1 MQVGCVRFEGEICTW
16 RNFSAPDLAAGS
28 AAWCRSLG
36 NQKSDFTNKNCEFAG
51 KKMWDVTQQFSSAKG
66 FFEHTQTL
74 QRLSPSLFPVL
85 IRPCPERTIG
95 STNPAPG
102 PTPIWD
108 WVYTKCHH
116 QFILKQVET
125 RKRVSECRELSGD
138 EFWELA
144 SACIRLHP
152 LQLTSIYHQHVLS
165 TGWTPRKPVLFF
177 WTVKHTPKKCNCPL
191 SSDL

>member
-1 MQVGCVRFEGEICTW
+1 MLQFGQPKEWFHQ
-16 RNFSAPDLAAGS
+16 
-28 AAWCRSLG
+28 
-36 NQKSDFTNKNCEFAG
+36 QKLWIRWQ
-51 KKMWDVTQQFSSAKG
+51 KMWDVTQQFSSAKG

-138 EFWELA
+138 EL

-152 LQLTSIYHQHVLS
+152 LQLISIYHQHVLS

-177 WTVKHTPKKCNCPL
+177 STVKHTPKKMQL
-191 SSDL
+191 STVIGSLNLTLDRLYRLEPVLHCLQ

>member
-1 MQVGCVRFEGEICTW
+1 MPQFGQPKERFHQ
-16 RNFSAPDLAAGS
+16 
-28 AAWCRSLG
+28 
-36 NQKSDFTNKNCEFAG
+36 QKLWIRWQ
-51 KKMWDVTQQFSSAKG
+51 KMWDVTQQFSSAKG

-116 QFILKQVET
+116 QPILKQVET

-177 WTVKHTPKKCNCPL
+177 STVKHTPKKMQL
-191 SSDL
+191 STAIGSLNLTLDRLYRLEPILHCLQ